1 MKERIVFSLEIFA
14 CSSPTNIFINQYL
27 IIYSISKYFKI
38 LSFIIK
44 AFLIII
50 TLFFNYLYPLLI
62 SYAIGAIASL
72 VLFYM
77 THKIVNQTYYTGY
90 KKMMKRIHIMHQV
103 TYVVIYVLLTVIFE
117 SVIPIVG
124 VTLGFLII
132 KISSLL
138 TRLSINK

>member
-1 MKERIVFSLEIFA
+1 MKEFNSLNTYDDELIPLEHKKIFKYALFVFAFIEIVFA
-14 CSSPTNIFINQYL
+14 
-27 IIYSISKYFKI
+27 
-38 LSFIIK
+38 
-44 AFLIII
+44 II
-50 TLFFNYLYPLLI
+50 TIFFNHLYPLLI

>member
-1 MKERIVFSLEIFA
+1 MKEFNGLNTYDDELIPLEHKKIFKYALFVFAFIEIVFA
-14 CSSPTNIFINQYL
+14 
-27 IIYSISKYFKI
+27 
-38 LSFIIK
+38 
-44 AFLIII
+44 II
-50 TLFFNYLYPLLI
+50 TIFFNYLYPLLI